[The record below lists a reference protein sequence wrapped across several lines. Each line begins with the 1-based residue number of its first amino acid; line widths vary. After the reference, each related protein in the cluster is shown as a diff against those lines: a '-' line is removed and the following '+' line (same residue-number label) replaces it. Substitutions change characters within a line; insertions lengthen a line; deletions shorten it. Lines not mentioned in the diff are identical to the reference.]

1 MSPKIGNNR
10 FIPIE
15 PVGGSG
21 AGTRPRGPHRTARPD
36 FGELLNRQME
46 GPSREIKVS
55 AHAQQRLEE
64 RNIRLSDQDMGRMS
78 EALDAV
84 EQKGGRNS
92 VVFFRDT
99 AFIASVP
106 NRTLITA
113 IGLEEDLQVMTNI
126 DSTVHIKVDGRT
138 E

>member
-15 PVGGSG
+15 PVGRPAAGSKP
-21 AGTRPRGPHRTARPD
+21 AAPNRTGRPD
-36 FGELLNRQME
+36 FSELLQRELE
-46 GPSREIKVS
+46 GSGKEIKVS
-55 AHAQQRLEE
+55 AHAMQRLDQ
-64 RNIRLSDQDMGRMS
+64 RNIRLSEQDMGRMS
-78 EALDAV
+78 DALDAL
-84 EQKGGRNS
+84 EKKGGRNS

-113 IGLEEDLQVMTNI
+113 IDLEEDLQVMTNI